1 MIVGTWTGDL
11 RFSRLTSDKFPSRSC
26 LESAVVPHN
35 RITDSTLR
43 RGTVM
48 MPKTAQAQNVTMPT
62 RSWLFVITGSLAV
75 VVPWWLGLLWMFGAL
90 G

>member
-1 MIVGTWTGDL
+1 MG
-11 RFSRLTSDKFPSRSC
+11 
-26 LESAVVPHN
+26 
-35 RITDSTLR
+35 STLR

-75 VVPWWLGLLWMFGAL
+75 IVPWWLGLLWMFGAL